1 MKEEVVYC
9 SRCGHP
15 TDTLYDVEGDL
26 VCRDC
31 MERDSFVC
39 TRCGERFWED
49 HNDGDED
56 TPLCEECYYNGE
68 YLSCFRC
75 GRVLTESEARYIDEF
90 GPYCDE
96 CYEKEQE
103 KEIIHD
109 YSYKPEP
116 VFYGKGLRYMGVELE
131 VDRDE
136 YHSSSPHILRYFV

>member
-68 YLSCFRC
+68 YLLS
-75 GRVLTESEARYIDEF
+75 LIHISEPTR
-90 GPYCDE
+90 PY
-96 CYEKEQE
+96 
-103 KEIIHD
+103 
-109 YSYKPEP
+109 
-116 VFYGKGLRYMGVELE
+116 
-131 VDRDE
+131 
-136 YHSSSPHILRYFV
+136 

>member
-1 MKEEVVYC
+1 GVIMKEEVVYC

-15 TDTLYDVEGDL
+15 TDTRYDVEGDL

-68 YLSCFRC
+68 YLSCSRC
-75 GRVLTESEARYIDEF
+75 GRVLTEDEARYIDEF

-109 YSYKPEP
+109 YSYK
-116 VFYGKGLRYMGVELE
+116 
-131 VDRDE
+131 
-136 YHSSSPHILRYFV
+136 